1 MTELLVLIALLI
13 WGTIA
18 GVDLVSF
25 PQGMLGRPLV
35 AASVAGLVLGDLETG
50 LRVGVLLECFALD
63 VLPVGAARYPDYGPA
78 AVVAV
83 FAHGRAGQPDP
94 LGAAIALGLIVAILG
109 GRGMEVQRRLN
120 GRLVSRESAALAAGD
135 PAALAR
141 LQRRGLL
148 HDAARSL
155 LVTAAGL
162 VLTVVLIPLVDP
174 LRAGGPLTL
183 VAIGGGLMAALS
195 GTLRRAAG
203 GLPRVLLAA
212 GLVVGGLLAWL
223 A

>member
-1 MTELLVLIALLI
+1 MIELLGLIALLI

-35 AASVAGLVLGDLETG
+35 AATVAGLVLGDLETG

-63 VLPVGAARYPDYGPA
+63 VLPVGASRYPDYGPA

-94 LGAAIALGLIVAILG
+94 LGAAIALGLIVAMLG

-135 PAALAR
+135 PATLAR

-155 LVTAAGL
+155 LVTAVGM
-162 VLTVVLIPLVDP
+162 VLAVGLIPLVDP
-174 LRAGGPLTL
+174 LRAGGTLTL
-183 VAIGGGLMAALS
+183 VAIGGALMAALS
-195 GTLRRAAG
+195 GTMRRAAG
-203 GLPRVLLAA
+203 GLPRVLLGA